1 MNHKL
6 LIRVLELLEETYPEC
21 YHAERLI
28 KKLNIFSY
36 DGKFSKVI
44 KYLKEK
50 NKINV
55 AFKDF
60 DGTYPQWRRLQQGD
74 EVSITPDGIDFLI
87 KIKLIEL
94 NEKRN
99 NRLMWATIII
109 ALATV
114 INIIITTFIYFIKS
128 K

>member
-6 LIRVLELLEETYPEC
+6 LIRTLELLEETFPEC

-28 KKLNIFSY
+28 KKLGAYSFNGEF
-36 DGKFSKVI
+36 FKVI
-44 KYLKEK
+44 KYLKGK
-50 NKINV
+50 GKIIVRYNIQ
-55 AFKDF
+55 DNNNRE
-60 DGTYPQWRRLQQGD
+60 TLQQGD
-74 EVSITPDGIDFLI
+74 EISITPDGIDFLI
-87 KIKLIEL
+87 EAKSIGV

-99 NRLMWATIII
+99 NLIMRATIII
-109 ALATV
+109 TLATV

>member
-36 DGKFSKVI
+36 KGEFSKVI
-44 KYLKEK
+44 KYLTEK

-55 AFKDF
+55 IFKDSI
-60 DGTYPQWRRLQQGD
+60 GSCLQWRILQQGD
-74 EVSITPDGIDFLI
+74 KISITPDGIDFLI
-87 KIKLIEL
+87 KIRLIEINKRL
-94 NEKRN
+94 NKIIV
-99 NRLMWATIII
+99 WATGII
-109 ALATV
+109 A
-114 INIIITTFIYFIKS
+114 ISTFVNVCVHLLFKFRIL
-128 K
+128 